1 MTATRSL
8 RSYVAMNRASLLRWC
23 EGKWKD
29 HNPLP
34 HESAPRE
41 PPPPPLDLTQLASQ
55 SFLSE
60 PFSWS
65 LSLTAEEDPRL
76 GHDWWAVKASRGN
89 GGKDVWIV
97 HQDNY
102 LTVIP
107 SLPIGE
113 EYVMQ
118 RSASSPSPLCR
129 DLRLPPLADMSR
141 IRCFGIRKSFIS
153 AATLLSSATSPAS
166 SSKSLLFFPLHRTM
180 MGRVLQLLWMTHNT

>member
-23 EGKWKD
+23 EGKWND

-65 LSLTAEEDPRL
+65 LSLTTEEDPRL

-118 RSASSPSPLCR
+118 RSASPPSLPVVISVFLLSQICRESAALESEKVSFPL
-129 DLRLPPLADMSR
+129 LRCCLRRPHRPPL
-141 IRCFGIRKSFIS
+141 RKVFYSFRF
-153 AATLLSSATSPAS
+153 TEL
-166 SSKSLLFFPLHRTM
+166 
-180 MGRVLQLLWMTHNT
+180 